1 MPPCSTDRTS
11 YPSASCRV
19 SPNRTL
25 HPLRLAAKPMGVLH
39 VNPDL
44 RHPLVFQGYLDSEPE
59 ARHSLVEDHSI
70 YPGLRHYQPPPPP
83 EVLTTSPQSLLPRMA
98 SRKSKVKRPIERYS
112 SVSDPRKNKTT
123 GTTSSGVWLVHDN
136 QVQRGVIVVCPYL
149 SLISMKLG
157 GGIEGAVMIL
167 LHPCIP
173 KIDQPR
179 RVVECR
185 MARPEIL
192 QVWTREA

>member
-1 MPPCSTDRTS
+1 
-11 YPSASCRV
+11 
-19 SPNRTL
+19 
-25 HPLRLAAKPMGVLH
+25 MGLLH

-44 RHPLVFQGYLDSEPE
+44 KRRLAYQGYSAYEQGDK
-59 ARHSLVEDHSI
+59 HSLIEDHSM
-70 YPGLRHYQPPPPP
+70 YPVLRLCRPPTPP
-83 EVLTTSPQSLLPRMA
+83 EVLMTSAQSLLPTMA
-98 SRKSKVKRPIERYS
+98 WLKSKVKRPIERYS
-112 SVSDPRKNKTT
+112 SVSDPRKNRTT
-123 GTTSSGVWLVHDN
+123 GTTSSEVLLVLDN

-157 GGIEGAVMIL
+157 RGIEGAVLIL
-167 LHPCIP
+167 LRPCIP

-179 RVVECR
+179 IVVECR